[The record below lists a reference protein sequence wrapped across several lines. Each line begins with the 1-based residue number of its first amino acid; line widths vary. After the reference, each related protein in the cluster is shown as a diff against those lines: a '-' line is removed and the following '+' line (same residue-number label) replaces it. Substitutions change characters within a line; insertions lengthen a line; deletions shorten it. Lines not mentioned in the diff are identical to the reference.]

1 MAFNY
6 KPTLAL
12 LLTLGALAGCKQE
25 LPTPYST
32 TPTGGYA
39 NLSLPNAATLATK
52 YAPGE
57 SIPLTLGYNA
67 GDSPSSITVFQAT
80 RTDSSQAGSYPVQG
94 TFNTTLGV
102 TTQTVPYTVPTT
114 YPIGSAVR
122 VDVTLNFP
130 DGGQRLRRITYTV
143 ASSPTLTNGT
153 PTLTYRNGLAASAQ
167 TNGDIIGYAITLNA
181 GGISTVP
188 TGATSPP
195 SNLFKNVDSLVY
207 YARAGTTGTLQRQGV
222 IRTPTAGVANSR
234 TIDVRIPSGS
244 AAAGGAQFVF
254 TAFAQS
260 TSTSLTSA
268 LVPVVASGTALATTR
283 RGAVSF
289 GGGSSA
295 DSLAFN
301 LSAGLPEPAANAST
315 GKDLQ
320 VSGLSTAGNGALTLS
335 APNTTR
341 YYKLTSSQLAAN
353 PYATATANQV
363 GLLLYQNT
371 ASADLGAP
379 TAGDVYAVRLRGAST
394 YALLRVLGTRAST
407 SGGVG
412 RVKFEY
418 RTL

>member
-1 MAFNY
+1 MKLSHY
-6 KPTLAL
+6 CL
-12 LLTLGALAGCKQE
+12 LGLLGLGALASCKTN
-25 LPTPYST
+25 LPTPYT
-32 TPTGGYA
+32 GPPTGGYA
-39 NLSLPNAATLATK
+39 NLALPNTTALVTK

-57 SIPLTLGYNA
+57 SIPLTLGYYQ
-67 GDSPSSITVFQAT
+67 GDNPTTITVFQAT
-80 RTDSSQAGSYPVQG
+80 KTDSAQVGSYPVNG
-94 TFNTTLGV
+94 TFNQTLAV
-102 TTQTVPYTVPTT
+102 NTQAVPYTVPTT
-114 YPIGSAVR
+114 YAIGTAVR
-122 VDVTLNFP
+122 VDVTLNFA

-153 PTLTYRNGLAASAQ
+153 PTLTYRNGLGASAQ
-167 TNGDIIGYAITLNA
+167 TNGDVLGYAITLNA

-188 TGATSPP
+188 TGATTPP

-207 YARAGTTGTLQRQGV
+207 YARTGTTGALQRQGV
-222 IRTPTAGVANSR
+222 IKTPTAGVVNSR

-254 TAFAQS
+254 TAFAQT
-260 TSTSLTSA
+260 TSTTLTSA
-268 LVPVVASGTALATTR
+268 LVPVAAAGTPLATTR
-283 RGAVSF
+283 RGTVSF

-320 VSGLSTAGNGALTLS
+320 VSGLSTAGSGALTLS

-341 YYKLTSSQLAAN
+341 YYKLSSSQLAAN

-371 ASADLGAP
+371 ASADLGTPA
-379 TAGDVYAVRLRGAST
+379 AGDVYAVRLRGAST
-394 YALLRVLGTRAST
+394 YALLRILGTRAST

>member
-6 KPTLAL
+6 KTALGL
-12 LLTLGALAGCKQE
+12 LLGLGSLAGCKQE
-25 LPTPYST
+25 LPTPYSSA
-32 TPTGGYA
+32 PTGGYA
-39 NLSLPNAATLATK
+39 NLALPNATTLVAK

-67 GDSPSSITVFQAT
+67 GDNPTTITVFQAT

-94 TFNTTLGV
+94 TFNTTLALS
-102 TTQTVPYTVPTT
+102 TQPVPYTVPAT
-114 YPIGSAVR
+114 YPIGTAVR

-143 ASSPTLTNGT
+143 ASSPTLTNGS
-153 PTLTYRNGLAASAQ
+153 PTLAYRNGLGASAQ
-167 TNGDIIGYAITLNA
+167 TNGDVIGYALTLNA

-188 TGATSPP
+188 TGATTPP
-195 SNLFKNVDSLVY
+195 SNLFKSVDSLVY
-207 YARAGTTGTLQRQGV
+207 YARTGTTGALQRQGV
-222 IRTPTAGVANSR
+222 IRSPTAGVANSR
-234 TIDVRIPSGS
+234 TIEVRIPGGS

-254 TAFAQS
+254 TAFAQT
-260 TSTSLTSA
+260 TSTTLTSA
-268 LVPVVASGTALATTR
+268 LVPVAAAGTALATTR
-283 RGAVSF
+283 RGMVSF

-301 LSAGLPEPAANAST
+301 LSTGLPEPAANASA
-315 GKDLQ
+315 GKDVQ
-320 VSGLSTAGNGALTLS
+320 VSSLSTAGTGALTLS

-341 YYKLTSSQLAAN
+341 YYRLTSAQLAAS

-379 TAGDVYAVRLRGAST
+379 AAGDVYAVRLRGAST